1 MVSRHDIEEVEARI
15 RAGWHVE
22 DDCCDN
28 CSGQRKRYLR
38 IENERL
44 ASLSRSQVDKTEAV
58 RQSALSV
65 LTQLIPVRSIPAV
78 VDVFDVMNGIALDRV
93 APHISLGL
101 C

>member
-1 MVSRHDIEEVEARI
+1 M
-15 RAGWHVE
+15 
-22 DDCCDN
+22 
-28 CSGQRKRYLR
+28 KL
-38 IENERL
+38 
-44 ASLSRSQVDKTEAV
+44 EAV

-65 LTQLIPVRSIPAV
+65 LTKLILVRSIPAV